1 MKRKRRTNIWIH
13 SLNRGLLIF
22 SPPRLLIYIA
32 VITLVVSW
40 AMVAGGGYLGVKLY
54 SSYLQLREQN
64 AHLIQKK
71 KDWEDL
77 KLAMKR
83 IQKKEEFIREN
94 LGLEKLRSLEGILS
108 QGGMPV
114 TDLSS
119 VDLKNVLAKN
129 NMRSI
134 ARIRPSSILD
144 QAKFL
149 QESLEELVEIM
160 RERRQLLDSTPSV
173 VPVEAE
179 DYWFS
184 SGFGWRRSPFT
195 GLKEFHDGLDISAPK
210 GTLIIAP
217 ASGRVIKTAYQRYR
231 GKYMQLD
238 HGRSRITTYA
248 HLSGFNVTLD
258 QEVKRG
264 EVIAYMGSTGRS
276 TGAHLHYKIEINGRV
291 VNPKNYI
298 LNAKANWLLETPLP
312 AEGKAGA
319 GKPLP
324 F

>member
-1 MKRKRRTNIWIH
+1 MKRKRRTIIWIH
-13 SLNRGLLIF
+13 SLNRGLLVF

-54 SSYLQLREQN
+54 RSYLQLREEN
-64 AHLIQKK
+64 AHPIQKK

-83 IQKKEEFIREN
+83 IQKKEELIREV
-94 LGLEKLRSLEGILS
+94 LGLEKLRSLEGVLS

-119 VDLKNVLAKN
+119 IDLKVALANN

-149 QESLEELVEIM
+149 QESLEELVEII
-160 RERRQLLDSTPSV
+160 RKRRQLLDSTPSI

-217 ASGRVIKTAYQRYR
+217 AEGRVIKTAYQRYR
-231 GKYMQLD
+231 GKYLQLD
-238 HGRSRITTYA
+238 HGRRRITTYA
-248 HLSGFNVTLD
+248 HLSGFNVTLG
-258 QEVKRG
+258 QKVKRG

-276 TGAHLHYKIEINGRV
+276 TGSHLHYKIEITGRV
-291 VNPKNYI
+291 VNPKHYI
-298 LNAKANWLLETPLP
+298 LNAKANRVLETPLA

>member
-1 MKRKRRTNIWIH
+1 
-13 SLNRGLLIF
+13 
-22 SPPRLLIYIA
+22 
-32 VITLVVSW
+32 
-40 AMVAGGGYLGVKLY
+40 MVAGGGYLGVKLY
-54 SSYLQLREQN
+54 RSYLQLREEN
-64 AHLIQKK
+64 VHLIQKK
-71 KDWEDL
+71 KDSNDL

-83 IQKKEEFIREN
+83 IQKKEELIREV
-94 LGLEKLRSLEGILS
+94 LGLEKLRSLEGVLS

-119 VDLKNVLAKN
+119 IDLKVALANN

-149 QESLEELVEIM
+149 QESLEELVEII
-160 RERRQLLDSTPSV
+160 RKRRQLLDSTPSI

-195 GLKEFHDGLDISAPK
+195 ALKEIHDGLDISAPK
-210 GTLIIAP
+210 GTPIIAP
-217 ASGRVIKTAYQRYR
+217 AEGRVIKIAYQRYR
-231 GKYMQLD
+231 GKYLQLD
-238 HGRSRITTYA
+238 HGRRRITTYA
-248 HLSGFNVTLD
+248 HLSGFNVTLG
-258 QEVKRG
+258 QKVKRG
-264 EVIAYMGSTGRS
+264 EVIAYMGSTGRT
-276 TGAHLHYKIEINGRV
+276 TGSHLHYKIEINGRV
-291 VNPKNYI
+291 VNPKHYI
-298 LNAKANWLLETPLP
+298 LNAKANRVLETPLP
-312 AEGKAGA
+312 AEGMAGA